1 MGHDDLRSESI
12 SFQWDFYERALN
24 NYSIIMRML
33 DYFEEEDSLI
43 SKIPKTFVE
52 ESLFDTCK
60 IIREDGGVIKEGF
73 FSIEDSRNDIDLDSV
88 KALNGGAAAPS
99 LVRDAFGHRT
109 LYLHPMKKEGD
120 IVGFVILGKKFNIDL
135 DQRFLRELGI
145 VCNIYNKSL
154 LLHSSLRRQASD
166 PLSNGLYENVLHD
179 FPDPLILVDNNGFI
193 GYTNRRAKAEFERGK
208 GLLTGAKIDNVVT
221 GINEDFYRKEGTVRG
236 EVSYKSSDDFKVF
249 RMDRY
254 PVKAVD
260 ATWHG
265 LIFKDVLEV
274 KMKEEEASLKDK
286 MENMGML
293 AGGIAHDFNNLLTGV
308 LGYASLIKNILTDD
322 EKLHKYA
329 EAIEH
334 SAQRAA
340 KLTRHLL
347 NFSRRQ
353 KKADG
358 VVDLNVLLE
367 DILFLLRETS
377 RDMGI
382 EKAFDESLPPARGDE
397 AELQNVFLNLCMN
410 AKEAMG
416 GKGLLKVR
424 TGRKS
429 FGEEVFAL
437 VEIEDTGQGM
447 DDETREKIFQP
458 YFSTKETTGSNL
470 GMGLYL
476 VDKIVKEHGGFIEC
490 ESEPG
495 RGTRFTLYF
504 PVHLDVA
511 AEPEAADEPGAKDDL
526 RKRKILVVDD
536 EDVVAEL
543 IKGVLAGEGAE
554 VYGAA
559 DGYEAIDIF
568 EKRHES
574 IDLVILDMIMPGI
587 NGDEVLKVLREIR
600 DDIKIII
607 SSGFMSEDQRE
618 KLKEFRVDGFLDK
631 PYNDKDVINAVSRT
645 LSN

>member
-24 NYSIIMRML
+24 NYSIIMKML

-60 IIREDGGVIKEGF
+60 IVKDDGETVKEGF
-73 FSIEDSRNDIDLDSV
+73 FSIEDSLNDIDLNSV
-88 KALNGGAAAPS
+88 RDLNGGTATPS
-99 LVRDAFGHRT
+99 LIHDAFGHRT
-109 LYLHPMKKEGD
+109 IYLHPLKKDGD
-120 IVGFVILGKKFNIDL
+120 IVGFVILGKKFHIDL

-154 LLHSSLRRQASD
+154 LLRSSLRKQTND
-166 PLSNGLYENVLHD
+166 PLSKGLYESVLHD
-179 FPDPLILVDNNGFI
+179 FPDPLLLVDKNGII
-193 GYTNRRAKAEFERGK
+193 GYTNKRAKSEFQSGK
-208 GLLTGAKIDNVVT
+208 GLLTGEKIDNIVT
-221 GINEDFYRKEGTVRG
+221 GINEDFYRKEGPVRG
-236 EVSYKSSDDFKVF
+236 EVNYKSSDAFKVF
-249 RMDRY
+249 KMERY
-254 PVKAVD
+254 PIRTAD
-260 ATWHG
+260 ASWHG
-265 LIFKDVLEV
+265 LIFKDVLEM
-274 KMKEEEASLKDK
+274 KLKEEETSLKDK

-308 LGYASLIKNILTDD
+308 LGYASLIKNFLTDE
-322 EKLHKYA
+322 EKLYRYA

-340 KLTRHLL
+340 KLTQHLL

-353 KKADG
+353 KKATG
-358 VVDLNVLLE
+358 VVELNVLLE

-377 RDMGI
+377 RDVGM
-382 EKAFDESLPPARGDE
+382 EKVFDDSLPPVRGDE
-397 AELQNVFLNLCMN
+397 ADLQNVFLNLCMN
-410 AKEAMG
+410 AREAMAG
-416 GKGLLKVR
+416 RGLLKVT

-429 FGEEVFAL
+429 FGGKEFAV

-447 DDETREKIFQP
+447 DDEVREKIFQP
-458 YFSTKETTGSNL
+458 YFTTKETGSNL

-490 ESEPG
+490 ESESG
-495 RGTRFTLYF
+495 KGTKFSLYF
-504 PVHLDVA
+504 PTHLEVVGKQA
-511 AEPEAADEPGAKDDL
+511 AAGEPGVRGNLK
-526 RKRKILVVDD
+526 KRRILVVDD
-536 EDVVAEL
+536 EDIVSEL

-554 VYGAA
+554 VFGAS

-568 EKRHES
+568 KKKHDS

-587 NGDEVLKVLREIR
+587 NGDEVLKVLRDIR

-618 KLKEFRVDGFLDK
+618 KLQEYRVDGFLDK
-631 PYNDKDVINAVSRT
+631 PYNDRDVIKAVSQT
-645 LSN
+645 LLN